1 VDALTQLV
9 EIEAIKRLK
18 AKYFRCLDTK
28 DWEGWLSV
36 FTDDV
41 TLLFDTAVS
50 VGGQDG
56 RPAPPLVGK
65 KALADFVVNDLRTAV
80 TVHQGH
86 TPEID
91 FVSDAEA
98 KGVWAMQDIVDH
110 GDNVLFGQGHY
121 RETYRKVDGAWRIAS
136 VHLTRVRL
144 GQELRG
150 RIML

>member
-1 VDALTQLV
+1 MDAYQRLV
-9 EIEAIKRLK
+9 ELEAIKRLK

-28 DWEGWLSV
+28 DWDGWLSV

-41 TLLFDTAVS
+41 TLAFDTAVS
-50 VGGQDG
+50 TGGQDG
-56 RPAPPLVGK
+56 RTAPKLVGK
-65 KALADFVVNDLRTAV
+65 QALAEFVVNDLRTAV
-80 TVHQGH
+80 TVHHGH

-91 FVSDAEA
+91 ILSETEA
-98 KGVWAMQDIVDH
+98 KGIWAMQDIVDH

-121 RETYRKVDGAWRIAS
+121 RETYRKLDGEWRIAS